1 MDLNIISLDLQH
13 FDAVK
18 AILSVL
24 GHKISPSG
32 ISLSVNFCEKGF
44 SVERK
49 NGGLA
54 VAYSRKCELFRSLS
68 FLKSVWETGKP
79 IRQKA
84 SFSMLCY
91 MDDVS
96 RNSVMRPD
104 AVRRMVRYLAMMGYD
119 SLMLYM
125 EDTYEIPEYPYFGHM
140 RGRYTQAE
148 LRELD
153 DYADSFGIELIPCIQ
168 TLAHL
173 NTALRWEC
181 FSPYSDTPNILL
193 ADDDRT
199 YALIDAMLASVSSC
213 FRSRRIHL
221 GMDEAHS
228 LGLGKHLDLHGYESR
243 FDILSRHLNR
253 VNGLCE
259 KYGLAPM
266 IWSDMYFRICNHG
279 EYYSK
284 DLRIPEEILRSV
296 PKNVSLVYWDYFHES
311 EDLLRNM
318 FENHLAFP
326 GEMVFAG
333 GAWKW
338 CGIAPHNRMS
348 WHRAAVHADACLRYG
363 CNRVIVTGW
372 GDDGSEASHFSTLP
386 SLVMY
391 AEKCYAPGCSVDA
404 AGDRFATLFGM
415 SVEDFFALDLPNDA
429 LGCPEGKV
437 HCPSKYL
444 LYNGVLGGLFD
455 AHVPEESDVSCRNA
469 ADRLR
474 SYCGNAEFG
483 YIFATLASL
492 CSLLEKKAA
501 LSMELRKAYLAG
513 DKQLLLRYAGEE
525 IPETI
530 RRVDAFLEDFRRQWF
545 LEGKTFGFEV
555 QEVRLGGLKENLR
568 SAALRLESYCA
579 GEADR
584 IEELEQ
590 PVLPYSAA
598 DDGSANPTFIMNC
611 WTEII
616 TANRY

>member
-32 ISLSVNFCEKGF
+32 ISLSVKFCEKGF

-104 AVRRMVRYLAMMGYD
+104 VVRRMVRYLAMMGYD

-153 DYADSFGIELIPCIQ
+153 DYAYSFGIELIPCIQ

-173 NTALRWEC
+173 STALRWEC
-181 FSPYSDTPNILL
+181 FAPYSDTEDILL

-199 YALIDAMLASVSSC
+199 YALIDAMFASVTSC
-213 FRSRRIHL
+213 LRSRKIHL

-228 LGLGKHLDLHGYESR
+228 LGLGKHLDRYGYESR

-259 KYGLAPM
+259 KYGLEPM

-326 GEMVFAG
+326 GEMIFAG
-333 GAWKW
+333 GAWRW

-348 WHRAAVHADACLRYG
+348 YFRAAIHADACLRYG
-363 CNRVIVTGW
+363 CKKMIVTGW
-372 GDDGSEASHFSTLP
+372 GDNGAESSHFCTLP
-386 SLVMY
+386 SLAMY
-391 AEKCYAPGCSVDA
+391 AEKCYSPDLSADGV
-404 AGDRFATLFGM
+404 GERFATLFGL
-415 SVEDFFALDLPNDA
+415 SVEDFFAMDLPNDA

-455 AHVPEESDVSCRNA
+455 AHVPDGYGDSCRNA
-469 ADRLR
+469 AQRLR
-474 SYCGNAEFG
+474 SFCGNRDFG

-492 CSLLEKKAA
+492 CSLLEKKAG
-501 LSMELRKAYLAG
+501 LSLELRKAYLEG
-513 DKQLLLRYAGEE
+513 NTELLLRYAREE

-530 RRVDAFLEDFRRQWF
+530 RRVDGFLEDFRRQWYR
-545 LEGKTFGFEV
+545 EGKTFGFEV
-555 QEVRLGGLKENLR
+555 HEIRLGGLKENLR
-568 SAALRLESYCA
+568 SVALRLESYCA
-579 GEADR
+579 GAVER

-590 PVLPYSAA
+590 PVLPYSTAA
-598 DDGSANPTFIMNC
+598 DGSANPTFIMNY